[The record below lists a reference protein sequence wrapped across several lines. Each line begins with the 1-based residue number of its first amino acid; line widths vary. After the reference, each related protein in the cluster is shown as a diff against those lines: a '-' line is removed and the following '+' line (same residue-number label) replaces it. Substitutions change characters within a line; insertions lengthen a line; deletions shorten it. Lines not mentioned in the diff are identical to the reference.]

1 MQNIR
6 QWYSSTF
13 PAEGGKGGEWGKEG
27 RRAVPLLIMLEEME
41 SIDPDLFSDLVG
53 VLYEERGSLPLALV
67 LNLSGIIVG
76 FFYLYSRPLLH

>member
-13 PAEGGKGGEWGKEG
+13 PAEGGKGGEGEKEG

-76 FFYLYSRPLLH
+76 FFYLYSRSL